1 MMTQPQLQN
10 PEITMF
16 DVQGRDGIPGP
27 RNNNFKKEKN
37 SGSAVPEIIM
47 FADVQG
53 PRSSARNLECFIAP
67 GS

>member
-1 MMTQPQLQN
+1 
-10 PEITMF
+10 MF
-16 DVQGRDGIPGP
+16 DVQGLDGIPGP
-27 RNNNFKKEKN
+27 GNNNFKKEKN

-53 PRSSARNLECFIAP
+53 PRSSARNLECFIAL